1 MDIDIDI
8 HIYYINVYIY
18 VLIYI
23 YIYIYILYIPIRTA
37 SLFQE
42 QASIQYFSSCLIL
55 VRSLERRP
63 NVWEKG
69 IYL

>member
-1 MDIDIDI
+1 MDIDID
-8 HIYYINVYIY
+8 IYYINVYIY
-18 VLIYI
+18 IYI
-23 YIYIYILYIPIRTA
+23 YICTNIYIYILYIPIRTA

-55 VRSLERRP
+55 VRSLESRP